1 MKKLLMLFAVISALL
16 LAGQAQAIEVVL
28 TNQGTV
34 AWDKVLKL
42 TNGEDIPLDKTVT
55 YNVYKKNTI
64 TNVESLVDTT
74 TELQM
79 VITFSEHGFFL
90 TGVSASITY
99 PAGIVDLVDPVVESE
114 ITWSD
119 NPDPIRVPNPFVI
132 GYLIGTDVVNGLRPV
147 K

>member
-1 MKKLLMLFAVISALL
+1 MKKLLMLFVVIFALL
-16 LAGQAQAIEVVL
+16 LVSQAQAIDVVL

-42 TNGEDIPLDKTVT
+42 TNGEDIPLDKVVT
-55 YNVYKKNTI
+55 YHVYKKNTI
-64 TNVESLVDTT
+64 TGLVIPFDTT
-74 TELQM
+74 TDLQM
-79 VITFSEHGFFL
+79 VITFSEYGFFL
-90 TGVSASITY
+90 AGVSASVTY

-132 GYLIGTDVVNGLRPV
+132 GYLIGTDVVNGVRAV